1 MGSDAVV
8 ENRSIIPQERIE
20 GAILQIR
27 EHKVVLDADL
37 ARLYGVATKVLKQ
50 AVRRN
55 RKRFPAD
62 FLFQLTKEEFEN
74 WRSQIVTSNPSAKM
88 ALRRR
93 PMRLQSRALPC

>member
-20 GAILQIR
+20 SAILQIR

-37 ARLYGVATKVLKQ
+37 ARLYGVATKVLNQ

-62 FLFQLTKEEFEN
+62 FLFQRIRKLE
-74 WRSQIVTSNPSAKM
+74 VTNCD
-88 ALRRR
+88 
-93 PMRLQSRALPC
+93 LQSFGENGLAAKTLCIYRAGSC